1 MKLDLQLQ
9 IDSLDKT
16 MMNIGVNLSLKLLRK
31 LNIYMIKN
39 LRIGIIVKRK
49 SHLSLK
55 KMI

>member
-39 LRIGIIVKRK
+39 LRIGTIVKRK